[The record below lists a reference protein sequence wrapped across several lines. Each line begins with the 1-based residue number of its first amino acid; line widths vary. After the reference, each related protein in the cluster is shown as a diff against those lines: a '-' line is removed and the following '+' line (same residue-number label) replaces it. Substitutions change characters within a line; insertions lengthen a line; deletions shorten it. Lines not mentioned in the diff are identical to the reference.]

1 MRSLLGSPQINKYV
15 TEIIVVDDI
24 TATFVDILVQ
34 RIRPSIHSRKS
45 IAALRE
51 INISIDAT

>member
-1 MRSLLGSPQINKYV
+1 MRSLQGSPQINKYV

-24 TATFVDILVQ
+24 IATDILVQ

-45 IAALRE
+45 IALRE
-51 INISIDAT
+51 INDAIDAT